1 MSQQRHSSEI
11 VVSIDDAQVQEAARK
26 LEESFQRVGEAG
38 ARAMEQTSRAARQ
51 TTQTMAQPPAPPA
64 PPAPATKK
72 RKPRKKKQPPE
83 EEQPPEETPPEEGPT
98 PPPPPKKRKSKKKKR
113 PPEEPE
119 EPEEPPPPPVSHT
132 ALDDLG
138 PAGMGNKDL
147 DDLAAM
153 GRKIQAASR
162 ARALEIVQN
171 YVPPPTLAQRAGAYG
186 LGVGRNLA
194 VASPG
199 MLATSAQGLF
209 GGGGS
214 SGVAQSLGAL
224 GGSVAGA
231 FGSSRLASGIP
242 FLGGI
247 LGGAISQR
255 AARTGQIA
263 ALERPQTE
271 LALSGAQGVR
281 GARSR
286 FERLGISGLEGVGAL
301 RTLSRALGSQS
312 PLFERGRIG
321 ATSDFLAESILRG
334 IDPSAIGGFVRGG
347 ALGGG
352 ARTGTVGSMRLANRL
367 VGTAREMNLT
377 GAGAAQLLGIIAQ
390 NTQRIAAE
398 GLSIDEESAAKFIRG
413 IDSAALEGGARQ
425 LQGVGAARTFTQL
438 SGALGGVASGFKGQ
452 FGGLA
457 QGALTAA
464 AARGGGG
471 PLDVLRRLEDF
482 RTNPERAI
490 NALREMGIE
499 GDLLELILSAL
510 GLSTQ
515 QAGILRVS
523 RSSELGDPIT
533 GLDRGTMRRGMQVS
547 RAVQT
552 AEGRILRQVEADPR
566 SLQTFIQLNARLEE
580 LTLSL
585 TKGDG
590 PVVRSLSAI
599 ETGIGELMRLAQSGN
614 ISAEIGRAIRE
625 ALF

>member
-11 VVSIDDAQVQEAARK
+11 TVTLDDSKVQEAARK

-51 TTQTMAQPPAPPA
+51 TTQTMRQPP
-64 PPAPATKK
+64 
-72 RKPRKKKQPPE
+72 
-83 EEQPPEETPPEEGPT
+83 
-98 PPPPPKKRKSKKKKR
+98 S
-113 PPEEPE
+113 
-119 EPEEPPPPPVSHT
+119 PVGGIT
-132 ALDDLG
+132 ALDVFG
-138 PAGMGNKDL
+138 PGGGGNRSL
-147 DDLAAM
+147 DTMASQ
-153 GRKIQAASR
+153 GRGIQQASR
-162 ARALEIVQN
+162 ARALEIAQN
-171 YVPPPTLAQRAGAYG
+171 YVPPSTLAQRAGAYG
-186 LGVGRNLA
+186 AEVGRNLA
-194 VASPG
+194 VASPS

-352 ARTGTVGSMRLANRL
+352 ARTGTVGSMSLANRL
-367 VGTAREMNLT
+367 AGTAREMNLT

-413 IDSAALEGGARQ
+413 IDSAALEAGARQ
-425 LQGVGAARTFTQL
+425 LQGVGAARTFTQFG
-438 SGALGGVASGFKGQ
+438 GALGGVASGFRAQ

-482 RTNPERAI
+482 RTNPEAAI
-490 NALREMGIE
+490 NALRGIGIE
-499 GDLLELILSAL
+499 GDLLELALSGL

-533 GLDRGTMRRGMQVS
+533 GLDRGTMRSGMQVS

-566 SLQTFIQLNARLEE
+566 SLQTFVQLNARLEE
-580 LTLSL
+580 LTLNL

-599 ETGIGELMRLAQSGN
+599 ETGINELMRLAQSGN